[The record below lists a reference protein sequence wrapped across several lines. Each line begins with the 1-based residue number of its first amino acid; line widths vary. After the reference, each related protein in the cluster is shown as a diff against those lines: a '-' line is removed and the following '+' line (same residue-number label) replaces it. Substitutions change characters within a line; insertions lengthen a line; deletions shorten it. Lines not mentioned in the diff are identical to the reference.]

1 VLKVRLGIWIIKRI
15 KGHFR
20 LDKKKSTTLIKQI
33 KKGPTLKKKKN
44 KGLKKQKKKMYRCK
58 KESVGCGPK
67 AIWGVFRAKN

>member
-1 VLKVRLGIWIIKRI
+1 VLGAAQKRFEGCSEL
-15 KGHFR
+15 KT
-20 LDKKKSTTLIKQI
+20 KKNKMLKTSVKEQI
-33 KKGPTLKKKKN
+33 ALKKKKN